1 MGKVRTES
9 VKNLAKD
16 LMNKHH
22 DKFTTDF
29 DTNKRLVEE
38 LAIGS
43 TKTIRNKVAGYI
55 SRLKRIEM
63 KEEGAGTPSA

>member
-1 MGKVRTES
+1 MS
-9 VKNLAKD
+9 
-16 LMNKHH
+16 KHH

-63 KEEGAGTPSA
+63 KEEGVETPSA

>member
-63 KEEGAGTPSA
+63 KEEGVETPSA

>member
-38 LAIGS
+38 LAVGS

-63 KEEGAGTPSA
+63 KEEGVETPSA

>member
-1 MGKVRTES
+1 LGKVRTES

>member
-1 MGKVRTES
+1 LGKVRTES

-38 LAIGS
+38 LAVGS

-63 KEEGAGTPSA
+63 KEEGVETPSA

>member
-16 LMNKHH
+16 LLNKHH

-63 KEEGAGTPSA
+63 KEEGVETPSA

>member
-63 KEEGAGTPSA
+63 KEEGAETPSA

>member
-29 DTNKRLVEE
+29 DANKRLVEE

-63 KEEGAGTPSA
+63 KEEGAETQSA

>member
-63 KEEGAGTPSA
+63 KEEGAETQSA